1 MDKGKPVSRARRH
14 QGSQIGPLRERLMQ
28 AAQSEPSQQGLID
41 LNEIAPHGLP
51 TVGNVYYTPYE
62 QEMLARCLAIV
73 DDQKVTGASILA
85 RSNREKAD
93 RHNAAAL
100 DAMGEVE
107 RLDTLRL
114 EIESLPEETDVTAPV
129 EELQVNIPSGPFAG
143 TEERSWTD
151 LWRETCNALE
161 FEQARRRRESEAAGE
176 KFVFSELLLEAI
188 RIRGQQDFE
197 RTPKPAVAGAPAQ
210 NLPFPRPELLTHYAV
225 TRKKIRFDAVW
236 LPIGQWIINQVEM
249 LPGLGIEAQVDAIRN
264 LMTALMK
271 ATEEE
276 AGNGRWVR
284 TYLRKRDANPKMFTP
299 SKFYE
304 VDVRF
309 LGGYLGKPA
318 TSAQGVRFEAL
329 NTKPA
334 SPSSAQLA
342 D

>member
-225 TRKKIRFDAVW
+225 SRARIRSDATW
-236 LPIGQWIINQVEM
+236 TPIGQWIINRAAS
-249 LPGLGIEAQVDAIRN
+249 LPPGLTTTARAAEIARA
-264 LMTALMK
+264 MAALMS
-271 ATEEE
+271 APAGE
-276 AGNGRWVR
+276 AGEAGWVR
-284 TYLRKRDANPKMFTP
+284 DYLRGRGADPETFGKSRLDDVEFRFVAGDLGPPAGPAPGGP
-299 SKFYE
+299 SE
-304 VDVRF
+304 
-309 LGGYLGKPA
+309 
-318 TSAQGVRFEAL
+318 T
-329 NTKPA
+329 
-334 SPSSAQLA
+334 
-342 D
+342 